1 MDPMEFGITRGEWK
15 KYLEW
20 GRAKEKMG
28 NSFAMEDNNG
38 SEITCF
44 TLFKYVL
51 QLNVLNNL

>member
-1 MDPMEFGITRGEWK
+1 
-15 KYLEW
+15 
-20 GRAKEKMG
+20 MG
-28 NSFAMEDNNG
+28 NSFAMEDNDG